1 MKTYESNPSG
11 PASVVS
17 TNVCA
22 IGGAHPSLSMHSRVF
37 NATWRATKILTH
49 KRCAHALVAVARA
62 LSSVMML
69 DNVGTNCTRPVANPS
84 LKDPGIIKLNVS
96 GVHDRYNKNPYSA
109 HTGANIHNDATRA
122 CARALASP
130 QLGVA
135 ATLHPTTHAS
145 VYTVVAHHANSSTPL
160 IARTAPRI
168 GDVFAR
174 TVRVVVSARR
184 PTDIDIDIDIV
195 VTLLALARARIAR
208 PTHRT
213 STVRVIVIEVVVIEV
228 APIVLGPGRPSSSA
242 VVDNAPNVHVTSRR
256 VQASPPGVDA

>member
-1 MKTYESNPSG
+1 
-11 PASVVS
+11 
-17 TNVCA
+17 
-22 IGGAHPSLSMHSRVF
+22 
-37 NATWRATKILTH
+37 
-49 KRCAHALVAVARA
+49 
-62 LSSVMML
+62 MML

-130 QLGVA
+130 QPGVA

-168 GDVFAR
+168 GDVF
-174 TVRVVVSARR
+174 VRDIDNDI
-184 PTDIDIDIDIV
+184 DIDIDIDIV
-195 VTLLALARARIAR
+195 VVTRLALARARTAR
-208 PTHRT
+208 PAHRA
-213 STVRVIVIEVVVIEV
+213 STVFVVVVVVVVV
-228 APIVLGPGRPSSSA
+228 AIPRSIVLTPSSSS
-242 VVDNAPNVHVTSRR
+242 VVDNAHAHTPSHPLAYQIVYYCLPIHTHTHTHRR
-256 VQASPPGVDA
+256 DATVDDDLVGACTRTT

>member
-1 MKTYESNPSG
+1 
-11 PASVVS
+11 
-17 TNVCA
+17 
-22 IGGAHPSLSMHSRVF
+22 
-37 NATWRATKILTH
+37 
-49 KRCAHALVAVARA
+49 
-62 LSSVMML
+62 MML

-122 CARALASP
+122 CARALVSP

-174 TVRVVVSARR
+174 TVRVVVVSARR
-184 PTDIDIDIDIV
+184 PIVDIDVAIDVVV

-208 PTHRT
+208 PAHRT
-213 STVRVIVIEVVVIEV
+213 STVDVVIVVIVVIIEVIEVV
-228 APIVLGPGRPSSSA
+228 APIVLCRRYRRYRRCRRCRPLPSITHEHVC
-242 VVDNAPNVHVTSRR
+242 VVTPNPNPNPRARGIPTT
-256 VQASPPGVDA
+256 